1 MVRPPPDGMGPLGGS
16 EARHRAVRRVLLITL
31 AANVAVVVAKA
42 TVGILTG
49 TLSVTAEAAH
59 SSVDAF
65 NNVLALSLARL
76 AAEAPD
82 ERHPYGHAK
91 FETLGAFAVVAFL
104 SVTVFELVTGAARR
118 LLSGTHDP
126 QVTPIVFAVMGA
138 AAAVSLAVSWYEER
152 RGRELHSALLL
163 ADAVHTR
170 TDVYASGAVLAGLVV
185 VAAGYPQ
192 ADAIVTILVAAVIA
206 RAGWLILQTTLPV
219 LVDERAVESQAIR
232 RVALGTEGVRGCYD
246 VRSRG
251 RAGDAFAELTVAVDP
266 RLDVRAGHAI
276 ADRVEQRVAEE
287 VGARV
292 VVVHVEPA
300 GERTG

>member
-16 EARHRAVRRVLLITL
+16 DARHRAVRRVLVLTL
-31 AANVAVVVAKA
+31 VANVLVVVAKA
-42 TVGILTG
+42 TVGLLTD

-76 AAEAPD
+76 ASEAPD

-104 SVTVFELVTGAARR
+104 SITVFELVKGAARR
-118 LLSGTHDP
+118 LLSGSHHP
-126 QVTPIVFAVMGA
+126 EVTPLVFVVMGA
-138 AAAVSLAVSWYEER
+138 AAVVSLGVSWYEER
-152 RGRELHSALLL
+152 RGRELESPLLL

-170 TDVYASGAVLAGLVV
+170 TDVYASAAVLAGLVV

-192 ADAIVTILVAAVIA
+192 ADAIVTLLVAAVIA
-206 RAGWLILQTTLPV
+206 RAGLLILRTTLPV
-219 LVDERAVESQAIR
+219 LVDERAVEAQAIR
-232 RVALGTEGVRGCYD
+232 RVALATDGVRGCYD

-251 RAGDAFAELTVAVDP
+251 AGRDAFAELTVAVDP

-276 ADRVEQRVAEE
+276 ADRVEQRVAAEM
-287 VGARV
+287 GARV

-300 GERTG
+300 DELPG

>member
-1 MVRPPPDGMGPLGGS
+1 MGPLGGA

-31 AANVAVVVAKA
+31 AANVLVVVAKA
-42 TVGILTG
+42 LVGILTG

-126 QVTPIVFAVMGA
+126 RVTPLVFIVMGA
-138 AAAVSLAVSWYEER
+138 AAVVSLAVSWYEER
-152 RGRELHSALLL
+152 RGRELHSALLR

-170 TDVYASGAVLAGLVV
+170 TDVYASGAVLVGLVV
-185 VAAGYPQ
+185 VVAGYPQ
-192 ADAIVTILVAAVIA
+192 ADAIVTLLVAAVIA
-206 RAGWLILQTTLPV
+206 RAGWIILRTTLPV
-219 LVDERAVESQAIR
+219 LLDERAVEAQAIR
-232 RVALGTEGVRGCYD
+232 RVALATDGVRGCYD

-276 ADRVEQRVAEE
+276 ADRVEQRVAAE
-287 VGARV
+287 VGALV

-300 GERTG
+300 GERPG